1 MKHLAKLLPSVCVLA
16 ITACGGSGGSSDAT
30 GTTVTGTDSANGV
43 EASAGTDA
51 GQGGGAAAV
60 LTGRFVDSA
69 VSGLQY
75 ATASQSG
82 VTDANGSF
90 SYLAGE
96 QVMFSIGDID
106 FPVTAGAD
114 IVTPLN
120 VFSTTDIANTGVIN
134 MSRLLQSLD
143 VDSNP
148 DNGITISAEAAA
160 SATGLTVDFTSTA
173 FDSQVINLVANS
185 GSSTIALIDGET
197 ALDHF
202 QETLFDEGIQQRPSA
217 SAPVEPVDTANN
229 TATNPLVGRTATF
242 TNRTHNIGG
251 TVTMLDDRTLEITNF
266 TYDGGGPSV
275 FFYIGTDGGYSPN
288 EGGRLIGSMLNGRVY
303 DNETLRV
310 TLPDDITLDDFNGIS
325 VWCDIFFVNFGDAR
339 F

>member
-30 GTTVTGTDSANGV
+30 GTTVTGTDSTNGV

-114 IVTPLN
+114 IVTP
-120 VFSTTDIANTGVIN
+120 VSY
-134 MSRLLQSLD
+134 
-143 VDSNP
+143 
-148 DNGITISAEAAA
+148 
-160 SATGLTVDFTSTA
+160 
-173 FDSQVINLVANS
+173 
-185 GSSTIALIDGET
+185 
-197 ALDHF
+197 
-202 QETLFDEGIQQRPSA
+202 
-217 SAPVEPVDTANN
+217 
-229 TATNPLVGRTATF
+229 
-242 TNRTHNIGG
+242 TH
-251 TVTMLDDRTLEITNF
+251 L
-266 TYDGGGPSV
+266 
-275 FFYIGTDGGYSPN
+275 
-288 EGGRLIGSMLNGRVY
+288 
-303 DNETLRV
+303 
-310 TLPDDITLDDFNGIS
+310 TLPTK
-325 VWCDIFFVNFGDAR
+325 A
-339 F
+339 